1 MDFSQ
6 IQVRLL
12 PFGTH
17 LWQTHLYLTERFL
30 PPDLPRKV
38 KGVLSIGHTGISEEF
53 EPDLEFLG
61 LIGVQILSK

>member
-1 MDFSQ
+1 M
-6 IQVRLL
+6 
-12 PFGTH
+12 
-17 LWQTHLYLTERFL
+17 WQTHLYLTERFL